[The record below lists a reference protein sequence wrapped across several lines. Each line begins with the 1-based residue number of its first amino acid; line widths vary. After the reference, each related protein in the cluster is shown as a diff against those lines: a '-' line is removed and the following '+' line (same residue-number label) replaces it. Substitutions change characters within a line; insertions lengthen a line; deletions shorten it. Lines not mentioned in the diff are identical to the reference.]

1 MQIFVTA
8 APDQLHEAGRYTR
21 RLAHAAYRVGPEGR
35 LLRRNQLSRAR
46 GGLMVL
52 DDGDCGP
59 IQDRDALC
67 REVWRECVSRGFF
80 GATADFERPVSQDR
94 LAFLLSLSQL
104 FARGGRRLY
113 VPEAYG
119 PRLPLAHV
127 LICTALS
134 GGSLRRRLEEAAG
147 RFGPGRLALDLQ
159 RLRMD
164 FLLPSPTGE
173 GTPLSQEELDAL
185 LEQIRPSVFYSRE
198 LCARYFTYSRDGVY
212 HFVLYDDGGTL
223 RQKLRFGRSL
233 GCAAAF
239 LMYPEAKDL
248 LGELL
253 S

>member
-104 FARGGRRLY
+104 FARGG
-113 VPEAYG
+113 
-119 PRLPLAHV
+119 
-127 LICTALS
+127 
-134 GGSLRRRLEEAAG
+134 
-147 RFGPGRLALDLQ
+147 
-159 RLRMD
+159 
-164 FLLPSPTGE
+164 
-173 GTPLSQEELDAL
+173 
-185 LEQIRPSVFYSRE
+185 
-198 LCARYFTYSRDGVY
+198 
-212 HFVLYDDGGTL
+212 
-223 RQKLRFGRSL
+223 
-233 GCAAAF
+233 
-239 LMYPEAKDL
+239 
-248 LGELL
+248 
-253 S
+253 

>member
-134 GGSLRRRLEEAAG
+134 GGSLRRRLEGCYSEEEGEYAFIFLTSG
-147 RFGPGRLALDLQ
+147 CYRLMRDWIMTTPRKPAREMAVLLLDLIDKICTPRQ
-159 RLRMD
+159 AG
-164 FLLPSPTGE
+164 GE
-173 GTPLSQEELDAL
+173 T
-185 LEQIRPSVFYSRE
+185 
-198 LCARYFTYSRDGVY
+198 
-212 HFVLYDDGGTL
+212 H
-223 RQKLRFGRSL
+223 
-233 GCAAAF
+233 
-239 LMYPEAKDL
+239 
-248 LGELL
+248 
-253 S
+253 